1 MTTVP
6 VRRTRN
12 QDPHSV
18 LLEKEI
24 MKVEMETEKLRVE
37 KEKLELE
44 KRKLVLEIQLL
55 EQRARY
61 TIENDSVFMNI

>member
-1 MTTVP
+1 
-6 VRRTRN
+6 
-12 QDPHSV
+12 
-18 LLEKEI
+18 